1 MQKFINNWLEAVGD
15 GSLIEVRC
23 LDKVKNRPPRR
34 GWFSKAYE
42 VLAYIRAAKQ
52 DEYDVYIGANPRKNK
67 ESGESAVASPIF
79 LWSDIDCG
87 QEGVEQAERD
97 VMTIGPK
104 PWAVIRTGGGI
115 HAWWLLDAAAPKDK
129 WKIAMTQLCERVHGD
144 TNALDLPRI
153 LRVPGTLN
161 HKYMPARE
169 CEVSF
174 WGGEKSSLADFITVK
189 PEMELPPMPSLSI
202 KAHDGG
208 SSTPFSR
215 AKDVPIVDVFT
226 WLGIKMHQSG
236 RRIFCA
242 CPIHNGTNDT
252 QCIVGGDRNVATCFG
267 DCSGKHYTN
276 VDIVAA
282 RLGVTPTEA
291 VARMA
296 EHFGFEGFPRKEKKA
311 SLAATQVAPVP
322 LSLTQ
327 AGLPKPTFANLC
339 AVLREGPEFKGKLS
353 YNLMDLKPYL
363 AGKPIGEMHS
373 GLIREMIELRYGFAP
388 GLDTLHHAIRTVSEE
403 SNPWHPVRDYLGA
416 LKWDGVKRCE
426 SLCSKALHVS
436 RPLEGL
442 FVLKWLISAV
452 ARAYK
457 PGCKADSALV
467 IVGKQGLYKSTFF
480 EALGGEFFA
489 DSRMDLTKSD
499 SFLQLH
505 SAWIYEWAE
514 VDGVTSQTR
523 ASAVKAFMTSSADT
537 FRAPYERAVT
547 THPRSVVLCG
557 TTNENKFLVDQ
568 TGSRRFWVVEIEQKA
583 NIDLVRKLRDQLWAE
598 ARHMYEAGI
607 PWHLSPEEEAERE
620 EQAKEFE
627 VEDPWEAAV
636 GDVLKFKDYPL
647 SVSKVMECMD
657 IPTERWS
664 KSMSTRIGQCMAKL
678 GWTRGARV
686 RDAGK
691 QIVLWHPPA
700 KSGGAREL
708 PEIAVASGAT
718 VFKYN

>member
-23 LDKVKNRPPRR
+23 LDKIKNRPPRR

-42 VLAYIRAAKQ
+42 ALAYMRGAK
-52 DEYDVYIGANPRKNK
+52 DDGYDVYIGANPRKIK
-67 ESGESAVASPIF
+67 DSGEDAVACPLFI
-79 LWSDIDCG
+79 WSDIDCG
-87 QEGVEQAERD
+87 EDRIEQAERD
-97 VMTIGPK
+97 VMALGPK
-104 PWAVIRTGGGI
+104 PWAIVRTGGGV
-115 HAWWLLDAAAPKDK
+115 HAWWLLDSPASKEKWHEAMRIVCAA
-129 WKIAMTQLCERVHGD
+129 VHGD
-144 TNALDLPRI
+144 KNALDLPRI
-153 LRVPGTLN
+153 LRAPGTIN
-161 HKYMPARE
+161 HKYSPARV

-174 WGGEKSSLADFITVK
+174 WSGEKSSLADFLAVK
-189 PEMELPPMPSLSI
+189 VEEELPPMLSLSI

-208 SSTPFSR
+208 NSTPFSR

-252 QCIVGGDRNVATCFG
+252 QCVVGGDRNVATCFG
-267 DCSGKHYTN
+267 DCSGKYYTN
-276 VDIVAA
+276 VDVVAA
-282 RLGVTPTEA
+282 RLGITPNEA
-291 VARMA
+291 VARLA
-296 EHFGFEGFPRKEKKA
+296 EQFGFEGFAKPKLPPIQPQPA
-311 SLAATQVAPVP
+311 QVS

-363 AGKPIGEMHS
+363 DGKPIGEMHS
-373 GLIREMIELRYGFAP
+373 GLIREMVELRYGFAP
-388 GLDTLHHAIRTVSEE
+388 GIDALHHAIRTVSEE
-403 SNPWHPVRDYLGA
+403 ANPWHPVRDYLGS
-416 LKWDGVKRCE
+416 LKWDGVKRCA
-426 SLCSKALHVS
+426 SLCLDALHVGG
-436 RPLEGL
+436 RLEGL

-467 IVGKQGLYKSTFF
+467 VVGKQGLYKSTFF

-514 VDGVTSQTR
+514 IDGITSQTK
-523 ASAVKAFMTSSADT
+523 ASSVKAFMTSSADT
-537 FRAPYERAVT
+537 FRAPYERAVQ

-568 TGSRRFWVVEIEQKA
+568 TGSRRFWIVEIAEKA
-583 NIDLVRKLRDQLWAE
+583 NIALVRECRDQIWAE
-598 ARHMYEAGI
+598 ARHLYEAGV
-607 PWHLSPEEEAERE
+607 PWHLSADEEAQRE

-636 GDVLKFKDYPL
+636 GDALKFKDYPL
-647 SVSKVMECMD
+647 SVSKVMELMD
-657 IPTERWS
+657 IPAERWT
-664 KSMSTRIGQCMAKL
+664 KSMSTRIGQCMAKI
-678 GWTRGARV
+678 GWTRGLRV
-686 RDAGK
+686 RGAEGRV
-691 QIVLWHPPA
+691 VLWNPPA
-700 KSGGAREL
+700 KGAKAEEVF
-708 PEIAVASGAT
+708 PEVPVAPGAS